1 MRISTNIA
9 NTVSLQYANGE
20 VMYISDGDIAGLQIK
35 YECTGNIHINVPDSW
50 LYHSNSNTIIMASLE
65 GKGNIIDGS
74 TIIEYNGD
82 MKITSA
88 RIVTWDYKSW
98 SIKPHN
104 KIDNTLYPLGSI
116 VKTTDQISNQGG
128 LGTIASA
135 NKKFYEYNNVT
146 FKQRL
151 EKENIKNSN
160 FEDIKKKAEEELAAN
175 VGGVVVRDL
184 KIKTKPT
191 KTVSAQLAQPAKGKG
206 GGGGY

>member
-1 MRISTNIA
+1 MF
-9 NTVSLQYANGE
+9 
-20 VMYISDGDIAGLQIK
+20 ISDGDIAGLQIK

-82 MKITSA
+82 MKIISA
-88 RIVTWDYKSW
+88 RVVTWDYKSW
-98 SIKPHN
+98 AIKPHN

-128 LGTIASA
+128 IGTIASA
-135 NKKFYEYNNVT
+135 NKKFNEYNNVT

-160 FEDIKKKAEEELAAN
+160 FEDIKKKAEEEFGAN
-175 VGGVVVRDL
+175 VGGAVIREAK
-184 KIKTKPT
+184 KIKKAPSSNLFAELAITKN
-191 KTVSAQLAQPAKGKG
+191 KE
-206 GGGGY
+206 GGY

>member
-20 VMYISDGDIAGLQIK
+20 VMFISDGDIAGLQIK

-82 MKITSA
+82 MKIISA
-88 RIVTWDYKSW
+88 RVVTWDYKSW
-98 SIKPHN
+98 AIKPHN
-104 KIDNTLYPLGSI
+104 KIDNTLYPLGSL

-128 LGTIASA
+128 IGTIASA
-135 NKKFYEYNNVT
+135 NKKFNEYNNVT

-160 FEDIKKKAEEELAAN
+160 FEDIKKKAEEEFGAN
-175 VGGVVVRDL
+175 VGGAVIREAK
-184 KIKTKPT
+184 KIKKAPSSNLGAELAITKN
-191 KTVSAQLAQPAKGKG
+191 KE
-206 GGGGY
+206 GGY